1 MESESFRPERFGP
14 ESSEARD
21 RHPYAYI
28 PFGSGPRMHMGN
40 RFALEEARIALI
52 VMFRNFEFT
61 LDETR
66 MPTAHKDFEIET
78 GIVLKSKKRV
88 WVNVRARK

>member
-14 ESSEARD
+14 ESDEAHD

-28 PFGSGPRMHMGN
+28 PFGGGPRMCVGN
-40 RFALEEARIALI
+40 KFALEEARIVLI
-52 VMFRNFEFT
+52 AMFRNFEFS

-66 MPTAHKDFEIET
+66 MPTAHRELEIEA
-78 GIVLKSKKRV
+78 GIVLKPKKGV
-88 WVNVRARK
+88 WLKVRARK